1 MKKFITSF
9 NQIQEEVHKT
19 AQEKGWWEK
28 ERNDGE
34 LIALMHG
41 ELSEALE
48 ALRKGNLPD
57 DKLPEFSNL
66 EVEFADV
73 ILRIMD
79 MAQARKL
86 KVAEALIAKVA
97 YNKTRP
103 EKHGGKKF

>member
-1 MKKFITSF
+1 MKKFISSF
-9 NQIQEEVHKT
+9 NQIQEDVHNT
-19 AQEKGWWEK
+19 AQKKGWWDN

-48 ALRKGNLPD
+48 ALRKGNLAD

-86 KVAEALIAKVA
+86 RVAEALIAKVA